1 MPADVNSP
9 PPPSASRG
17 EGELTSAGRLKIVEN
32 ERRESQDGGGRAREN
47 WVEDK
52 KARGGEGTWP
62 SRRSFSTIFQKK
74 KGDYSHSSSFRFQ
87 CRLLTMIIF
96 LKIAV

>member
-9 PPPSASRG
+9 SPPSASRG

-47 WVEDK
+47 WVKDK
-52 KARGGEGTWP
+52 KARGGRELGFLDAR
-62 SRRSFSTIFQKK
+62 SRRSSRRKKETIRILVPF
-74 KGDYSHSSSFRFQ
+74 GSSVD
-87 CRLLTMIIF
+87 C
-96 LKIAV
+96 